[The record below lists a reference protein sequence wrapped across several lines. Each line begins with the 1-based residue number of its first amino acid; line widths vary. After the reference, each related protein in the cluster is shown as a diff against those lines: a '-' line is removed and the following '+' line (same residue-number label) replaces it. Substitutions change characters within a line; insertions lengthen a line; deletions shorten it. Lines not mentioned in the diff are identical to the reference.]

1 MTRKTM
7 TRITMTQITINLS
20 RLFMS
25 SVFFAGLT
33 MMTLDAGA
41 AKKPSVLQVGE
52 QAPEVETKMMGTNG
66 KKYSI
71 ADKAGK
77 KGTLVLFT
85 CNTCPFVKA
94 WDERITLL
102 GQLAIKNK
110 IGVILINSNDAKW
123 ARNGGESLDAM
134 KEKAKEQEYN
144 FPYVI
149 DQGSAVATAFGATK
163 TPEIFLLDEDHKL
176 VYRGAVD
183 DNSYTPSE
191 VESSYL
197 KDALEALG
205 SGKAIPVSET
215 KSIGCSIKF
224 GKPSQI

>member
-7 TRITMTQITINLS
+7 DLKRII
-20 RLFMS
+20 MS
-25 SVFFAGLT
+25 SIFMAGLT
-33 MMTLDAGA
+33 VMALEAGA

-52 QAPEVETKMMGTNG
+52 QAPEVDTKMVGTNG

-71 ADKAGK
+71 ADKAEK
-77 KGTLVLFT
+77 KGTLVIFT

-102 GQLAIKNK
+102 GNSATKNK
-110 IGVILINSNDAKW
+110 IGVILINSNDANW
-123 ARNGGESLDAM
+123 ARNSGESLDAM
-134 KEKAKEQEYN
+134 KEKAEEQEYN

-163 TPEIFLLDEDHKL
+163 TPEIFLFDEDHKL

-197 KDALEALG
+197 RDALEALE
-205 SGKAIPVSET
+205 SGKAITVSET

>member
-1 MTRKTM
+1 
-7 TRITMTQITINLS
+7 MTQKTLNLS
-20 RLFMS
+20 RIFMS
-25 SVFFAGLT
+25 SVFMAGLT
-33 MMTLDAGA
+33 VVALDAGA

-52 QAPEVETKMMGTNG
+52 QAPEVDTKMKGTNG

-77 KGTLVLFT
+77 KGTLIIFT

-102 GQLAIKNK
+102 GKSAKKNK
-110 IGVILINSNDAKW
+110 IGVILINSNDANW
-123 ARNGGESLDAM
+123 ARNGGESLDDM
-134 KEKAKEQEYN
+134 KEKAEEQKYN

-149 DQGSAVATAFGATK
+149 DQGSAVAKAFGATK

-197 KDALEALG
+197 RDALEALG
-205 SGKAIPVSET
+205 SGKAIAVSET

-224 GKPSQI
+224 GKPT